1 MQAEVRVTRQCAWCR
16 TVADDHG
23 RYSRPATRLLRDAT
37 HGICPSCK
45 ETFRATIEATYANA
59 ANTPP
64 ARWKPL
70 GRRPRSRAVYHH
82 S

>member
-37 HGICPSCK
+37 HGICPPCK
-45 ETFRATIEATYANA
+45 ETFRAAMDATYAN
-59 ANTPP
+59 TLP
-64 ARWKPL
+64 ARREPL
-70 GRRPRSRAVYHH
+70 GGRPRSRAVYHH